1 MYRANATRASELG
14 ANPEWDNTGNINELL
29 RLRKEEADLLG
40 YTNYA
45 EVSLVAK
52 MARTP
57 DEVISFLE
65 DLAKKA
71 RPFAEKDLEELR
83 AFAKTELGID
93 EMKAWDMAFVSEKL
107 RQKRYAF
114 SEQEVKQYF
123 PEPNVLEGLFKL
135 VQTLYSV
142 TILPDT
148 APVWHKDV
156 KFFRIEKDGKLIG
169 QFYMDLYARTG
180 KRGGA
185 WMDDARSRRI
195 TQNGIQTPVAYL
207 TCNFSSPIEKTE
219 NSSLRF
225 SHTMKS

>member
-1 MYRANATRASELG
+1 
-14 ANPEWDNTGNINELL
+14 
-29 RLRKEEADLLG
+29 
-40 YTNYA
+40 
-45 EVSLVAK
+45 

-135 VQTLYSV
+135 SRHFDSV

-169 QFYMDLYARTG
+169 QFYMDYTPVPENAEGHGWTMPAAVALRKMA
-180 KRGGA
+180 
-185 WMDDARSRRI
+185 SRRRW
-195 TQNGIQTPVAYL
+195 
-207 TCNFSSPIEKTE
+207 PI
-219 NSSLRF
+219 
-225 SHTMKS
+225 